1 MRHDPTV
8 KRFDGR
14 LGSVLWCHDYG
25 PVILVAPITDVKAG
39 AIAF

>member
-14 LGSVLWCHDYG
+14 LGTPLWGDEYR
-25 PVILVAPITDVKAG
+25 PVILVAPITDVEFEAV
-39 AIAF
+39 AF